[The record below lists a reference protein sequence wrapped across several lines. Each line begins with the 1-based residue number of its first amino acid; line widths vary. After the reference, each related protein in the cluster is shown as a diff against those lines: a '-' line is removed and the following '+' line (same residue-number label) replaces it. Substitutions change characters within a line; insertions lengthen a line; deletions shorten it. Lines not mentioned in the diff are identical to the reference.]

1 MSTQTIEQR
10 AKNILL
16 NDLGVEESQ
25 LTPNARFVEDLGM
38 DSLDTMELLMSAEE
52 EFGINIPDEEAAK
65 LLTVGGAIE
74 YIQSK
79 LA

>member
-52 EFGINIPDEEAAK
+52 EFGINIPDEDAAK